1 MTGEPTVG
9 EQALALAD
17 VLSLRARLRAQDDEI
32 DRLRAVLVAADTYR
46 QAWEAELK
54 WAPQNTGGRSLREVQ
69 GVVADAEYALLR
81 AAQGALVES
90 PLLTLRTALAALEA
104 DR

>member
-1 MTGEPTVG
+1 MPADLPDAAPI
-9 EQALALAD
+9 AL
-17 VLSLRARLRAQDDEI
+17 DE
-32 DRLRAVLVAADTYR
+32 L
-46 QAWEAELK
+46 E
-54 WAPQNTGGRSLREVQ
+54 
-69 GVVADAEYALLR
+69 R